1 MTTISALVIFAEDWL
16 GTNANGAAEA
26 LAGAGYEVFRLPP
39 ELKAKVE
46 IEGDDFIEVRRQV
59 DGVDENSINAT
70 WGDDDEQ
77 HPINAMWANLKR
89 IVAPFDADVDE
100 VGAASREPFDG
111 LFGARS

>member
-77 HPINAMWANLKR
+77 HPINVMWDDVKR
-89 IVAPFDADVDE
+89 VVAPFDADVDD
-100 VGAASREPFDG
+100 VGPASAEPFDG
-111 LFGARS
+111 LFGEPP